1 MLKFFVLLFFLVV
14 SLQAENRK
22 ITLVLP
28 WKHQFQFAGY
38 YVAKEMGY
46 YAEAGL
52 DVEIKEYDLKR
63 DNTKIVAHNKYEF
76 GVGHS
81 SLILDKLN
89 RYPNIIL
96 LNAIFQSSPTVLLAL
111 KNSNINTISDIAGKT
126 IMMSKDQAYTAS
138 INAMLYS
145 EGLAQNSFNII
156 DTSFTPNDLIQGNSD
171 LMFSYTSNE
180 PYFLEQKGVEY
191 TQFNPKDYGYNFY
204 SDILF
209 TSKIMIE
216 KEPMLVDSFVKASL
230 KGWLYAF
237 EHIDNSIEI
246 ILQHYNTQNKTKDAL
261 MYEAEVLKKLA
272 FIDGVEFGNINPIRL
287 NEVTTT
293 YRLLGLLHHTKK
305 IDFDS
310 FIYKITLNSKSA
322 PDNLDTTDSFNY
334 AFIFTPYFKLFI
346 LSIILIVSLSLY
358 FKHRVDILLKK
369 KTEELNL
376 KNKIFDQNICSSRT
390 DINGIITYVS
400 TAYCNLS
407 GFSKDEFIGNTH
419 SFLRDKYTSH
429 KSYKELW
436 VTISSGHTWRGEF
449 KNIKKDTTPFW
460 VNIIISPVIDKWG
473 NISSFESIVQD
484 ISLKKVL
491 EGFNEKLTNEVDKQ
505 TKKLKKISIT
515 DKLTGAYNR
524 VKLDEVMESNYKYYQ
539 EFNENFALIILD
551 IDHFKLVNDE
561 HGHLIGDEILK
572 GVVECIQESI
582 RSTDILGRWGG
593 EEFIIICP
601 NSDEKTALTLTQN
614 IRIKIQNCHFPRVKQ
629 ITISGGVADMY
640 ANKDIDSII
649 NSADEALYRAK
660 KSGRNRIKGREVA

>member
-1 MLKFFVLLFFLVV
+1 MLKRILLLFFLVI

-22 ITLVLP
+22 TTLVLP

-52 DVEIKEYDLKR
+52 DIAIKEYDLKR
-63 DNTKIVAHNKYEF
+63 DNTKVVSLNKYEF

-81 SLILDKLN
+81 SLILDRLN
-89 RYPNIIL
+89 KYPNIIL

-111 KNSNINTISDIAGKT
+111 KNSNIHTISDIAGKT
-126 IMMSKDQAYTAS
+126 VMMSKDQAHTAS

-145 EGLAQNSFNII
+145 EGLAQNSFHVV
-156 DTSFTPNDLIQGNSD
+156 DTSFTPNDLIQKNSD
-171 LMFSYTSNE
+171 LMFSYSSNE
-180 PYFLEQKGVEY
+180 PYLLEQKGIEY
-191 TQFNPKDYGYNFY
+191 IQFNPKDYGYNFY

-209 TSKIMIE
+209 TSTTMLK
-216 KEPMLVDSFVKASL
+216 KEPLIVDAFVAASL
-230 KGWLYAF
+230 KGWHYAF
-237 EHIDNSIEI
+237 THIDESVEI
-246 ILQHYNTQNKTKDAL
+246 ILQHYNTQNKSKGAL
-261 MYEAEVLKKLA
+261 QYEAKVLKKLA
-272 FIDGVEFGNINPIRL
+272 FIEGVKFGSINPIRV
-287 NEVTTT
+287 NEIATT
-293 YRLLGLLHHTKK
+293 YKLLGLVSNPQQ
-305 IDFDS
+305 IDFNS
-310 FIYKITLNSKSA
+310 FIYQTA
-322 PDNLDTTDSFNY
+322 YDDDSFNY
-334 AFIFTPYFKLFI
+334 DFVFSSYFQFFIV
-346 LSIILIVSLSLY
+346 SIMLIVFLSFY
-358 FKHRVDILLKK
+358 FKHRVDLLLKK

-376 KNKIFDQNICSSRT
+376 KNQIFDQNVCSSRT
-390 DINGIITYVS
+390 DVNGVITYVS

-407 GFSKDEFIGNTH
+407 GFSKDEFIGKTH
-419 SFLRDKYTSH
+419 SFLKDEHTSNE
-429 KSYKELW
+429 SYKELW
-436 VTISSGHTWRGEF
+436 MSISSGHTWRGEF
-449 KNIKKDTTPFW
+449 KNLKKDSTPYW

-660 KSGRNRIKGREVA
+660 KSGRNRIKGREIA